1 MIFFLGLLIWLLRIV
16 IVVVFIRAILSWIS
30 PYPTNGLMRFFWT
43 VTEPVLAPIRRRVS
57 PVSGIDLSP
66 LLVIV
71 AASVLIALLSS
82 YTP

>member
-1 MIFFLGLLIWLLRIV
+1 MIFFLGLLILLLKLV
-16 IVVVFIRAILSWIS
+16 IVVIVIRAILSWIS
-30 PYPTNGLMRFFWT
+30 PHPSNGVTRFFWT
-43 VTEPVLAPIRRRVS
+43 VTEPVLSPIRRRVP

-66 LLVIV
+66 LVVIV